1 MGFSWQV
8 MTYHISLA
16 SQQFVHLSVAKV
28 GIYRSSKLRMKRRSF
43 VTSIA
48 STAAAIAAGAAVPS
62 LALGGSG
69 TPMTRVLPKG
79 IRAGSTVGIVCPAS
93 GATMQDI
100 SDFAALCREWGVKVK
115 LGKNISRRSGYLSA
129 PDEDRASE
137 LMGFIEDPEVDA
149 VICARGGYGVMRIL
163 PMLDFTSIRQAGK
176 IIMGFSDITALLI
189 AAHQLSG
196 IVTFHGPVASS
207 TFDPFTVQSLQDVVL
222 TEPGSNLTTFSNSR
236 LTVINEGVAQGRL
249 TGGNLA
255 LVVSTLGTKF
265 EIDTTDAILFLEE
278 INEEPFR
285 VDRMLTQL
293 WLAGK
298 LQAAKAVALGS
309 FRDCEAR
316 GTSIGGPSFSLSQVF
331 EERLASLGVPVVYGL
346 PFGHVK
352 SKLTLPLGVNAELD
366 ATARTFRVLEPAVV

>member
-1 MGFSWQV
+1 
-8 MTYHISLA
+8 
-16 SQQFVHLSVAKV
+16 
-28 GIYRSSKLRMKRRSF
+28 MKRRSF

-48 STAAAIAAGAAVPS
+48 STAAALAAGAAVPS
-62 LALGGSG
+62 PGRSGSG
-69 TPMTRVLPKG
+69 TTMARVLPRG

-93 GATMQDI
+93 GATAQDVA
-100 SDFAALCREWGVKVK
+100 DFAALCRDWGVKVK

-163 PMLDFTSIRQAGK
+163 PMLDFTAIRQAGK

-207 TFDPFTVQSLQDVVL
+207 TFDPFTVQSLQEVVL
-222 TEPGSNLTTFSNSR
+222 TESGSSLTTFSNTR
-236 LTVINEGVAQGRL
+236 LTVIGEGTAQGRL

-278 INEEPFR
+278 VNEEPFR

-298 LQAAKAVALGS
+298 LQAARAIALGN

-316 GTSIGGPSFSLSQVF
+316 GTSISGPSFSLSQVF
-331 EERLASLGVPVVYGL
+331 EERLASLGIPVVYGL

-352 SKLTLPLGVNAELD
+352 SKLTLPLGVNAELN
-366 ATARTFRVLEPAVV
+366 ASARTFRVLEPAVV

>member
-1 MGFSWQV
+1 MD
-8 MTYHISLA
+8 
-16 SQQFVHLSVAKV
+16 
-28 GIYRSSKLRMKRRSF
+28 RRSF
-43 VTSIA
+43 VTSVA
-48 STAAAIAAGAAVPS
+48 SSAAALAAGGAAP
-62 LALGGSG
+62 LAAREGGSA
-69 TPMTRVLPKG
+69 PLARVLPRG

-93 GATMQDI
+93 GASMQDI
-100 SDFAALCREWGVKVK
+100 SDFAGLCREWGVRVK
-115 LGKNISRRSGYLSA
+115 LGKNISRRNGYLSA

-149 VICARGGYGVMRIL
+149 VVCARGGYGVMRIL

-189 AAHQLSG
+189 AANQLSG

-207 TFDPFTVQSLQDVVL
+207 TFDPFTVQSLQEVVL
-222 TEPGSNLTTFSNSR
+222 TESPANLTTFSNNR
-236 LTVINEGVAQGRL
+236 LTVINEGVAQGKL

-278 INEEPFR
+278 VNEEPFR

-298 LQAAKAVALGS
+298 LQSAKAIALGN

-316 GTSIGGPSFSLSQVF
+316 GTSITGPSFTLSQVF
-331 EERLASLGVPVVYGL
+331 QERLASLGTPVVYGL

-352 SKLTLPLGVNAELD
+352 SKLTLPLGVNAELN
-366 ATARTFRVLEPAVV
+366 ATERTFKVLEPAVV

>member
-1 MGFSWQV
+1 

>member
-1 MGFSWQV
+1 MN
-8 MTYHISLA
+8 
-16 SQQFVHLSVAKV
+16 
-28 GIYRSSKLRMKRRSF
+28 RRSF
-43 VTSIA
+43 VTSVA
-48 STAAAIAAGAAVPS
+48 TSAAALAAGAAVPLVGKES
-62 LALGGSG
+62 GSA
-69 TPMTRVLPKG
+69 PLTRILPRG

-93 GATMQDI
+93 GASMQDI
-100 SDFAALCREWGVKVK
+100 ADFAALCREWGVRVK
-115 LGKNISRRSGYLSA
+115 LGKNISRRNGYLSA

-149 VICARGGYGVMRIL
+149 VVCARGGYGVMRIL
-163 PMLDFTSIRQAGK
+163 PMLDFTAIRQAGK

-189 AAHQLSG
+189 AANQLSG

-207 TFDPFTVQSLQDVVL
+207 TFDPFTVQSLQGVVL
-222 TEPGSNLTTFSNSR
+222 PESTANLTTFSNNR
-236 LTVINEGVAQGRL
+236 LTVIKDGVAQGKL

-278 INEEPFR
+278 VNEEPFR

-298 LQAAKAVALGS
+298 LQSANAIALGN

-316 GTSIGGPSFSLSQVF
+316 GTSITGPSFTLSQVF
-331 EERLASLGVPVVYGL
+331 QERLASLGIPVVYGL
-346 PFGHVK
+346 PFGHVR
-352 SKLTLPLGVNAELD
+352 SKLTLPLGVNAELN
-366 ATARTFRVLEPAVV
+366 ATDRTFKVLEPAVV